1 MVMAARSGPGGTR
14 RNGWSYSALS
24 AVKRLEYLRSFLRFC
39 QDSGWIETNPGK
51 KTELSPLTLRT
62 VGRALSS
69 RRPTP
74 GIVADELSNP
84 TLGRRSSAFADL
96 TIGLHTR
103 EVRMSTGASHR
114 EDAPGQKQ
122 FEHQWG
128 DHRGANAFSDGCCG
142 YSLCVG
148 PCLAAPFL
156 ERRMCSVLEKHQAER
171 MPTRE

>member
-1 MVMAARSGPGGTR
+1 MAARSGPGGTR

-39 QDSGWIETNPGK
+39 QDSGWIETKPGK
-51 KTELSPLTLRT
+51 KAELFPLTLRT
-62 VGRALSS
+62 VGREFELSS

-114 EDAPGQKQ
+114 EKRARPEAIRAPVGATTAARMRFRMGAAATVCVSGRAWPPL
-122 FEHQWG
+122 FE
-128 DHRGANAFSDGCCG
+128 RS
-142 YSLCVG
+142 
-148 PCLAAPFL
+148 
-156 ERRMCSVLEKHQAER
+156 MCSVHENTKPRL
-171 MPTRE
+171 TRE